1 MLTIIIDTD
10 FLLDCLRWRIDIN
23 KELTRILDEPF
34 TMTILSNTI
43 NELTGKKDG
52 KLAKAYAE
60 KFCTI
65 QETNN
70 KEPFDYIIMDQPKTW
85 VATQDKHLKEKLKK
99 EGFGIITIRQ
109 QHYLMIQHVL
119 RS

>member
-1 MLTIIIDTD
+1 M
-10 FLLDCLRWRIDIN
+10 N
-23 KELTRILDEPF
+23 SQ
-34 TMTILSNTI
+34 ILSNTI
-43 NELTGKKDG
+43 KELPGKKDG
-52 KLAKAYAE
+52 KLAQAYLE

-65 QETNN
+65 IDTKTND
-70 KEPFDYIIMDQPKTW
+70 PFDYAVFDQPKTW
-85 VATQDKHLKEKLKK
+85 VATQDKQLKEKLKK